1 MRKKTVLDRIV
12 LRAKAGIVSDADF
25 NSDAID
31 QRLQV
36 FLEDVVAGVVVAAGV
51 AQPCPLNEPVPNAH
65 FRRWRSDG
73 PFVFCFSALGPG
85 GSRGHG

>member
-1 MRKKTVLDRIV
+1 MRKKTVLNRIV

-36 FLEDVVAGVVVAAGV
+36 FLENILAGVFVAAGV
-51 AQPCPLNEPVPNAH
+51 AQPK
-65 FRRWRSDG
+65 D
-73 PFVFCFSALGPG
+73 
-85 GSRGHG
+85 